1 MLKVSL
7 EMMNKCLCSGP
18 YRKTLSFINERSLYE
33 CISCGSSL
41 LWPIPFESGKAEDF
55 YQKDHYLSKLSLEE
69 QYGYF
74 SVFREILETMTPD
87 KCDKILDF
95 GCGAGDYV
103 EFLLADGFPNVKGF
117 EINRTFVNHNSKSL
131 KGRVEYDYNEL
142 SGQKFNVIILNMV
155 LEHIE
160 RPIDFLNEKVLS
172 LLEENGYAIVSIP
185 NISSLNRK
193 FLGKHWMGYSPSE
206 HIHFL
211 SEKYIRNLKFPADY
225 CLGDVRIISSLNTR
239 YDRWSPKGLVKKIIK
254 NTLMRFSEAIGYGDQ
269 LIFIVRKRV
278 NN

>member
-1 MLKVSL
+1 
-7 EMMNKCLCSGP
+7 MNKCLCSGP
-18 YRKTLSFINERSLYE
+18 YRKTLSFNNERSLYE

-41 LWPIPFESGKAEDF
+41 IWPIPFESGKAEDF

-74 SVFREILETMTPD
+74 TVFQEIIGTKTPN
-87 KCDKILDF
+87 KLAKILDF
-95 GCGAGDYV
+95 GCGSGDYV
-103 EFLLADGFPNVKGF
+103 EFLLGDGFLNVTGF
-117 EINRTFVNHNSKSL
+117 EINRTFVNHNSNSL
-131 KGRVEYDYNEL
+131 KGRVKHDYNDL
-142 SGQKFNVIILNMV
+142 SGQKFDVIILNMV

-160 RPIDFLNEKVLS
+160 RPIDFLHEKVLS
-172 LLEENGYAIVSIP
+172 LLEDNGYAIVSIP

-211 SEKYIRNLKFPADY
+211 SEKYIRNVKFPAY
-225 CLGDVRIISSLNTR
+225 FSLEDVRIKSSLNTR
-239 YDRWSPKGLVKKIIK
+239 YDRWSPKGVVKKIIK
-254 NTLMRFSEAIGYGDQ
+254 NTLMRFSEAIGFGDQ